1 MPEQEMRQ
9 MWSEKPGEME
19 LRYRPIFEVGDN
31 QVLVKVAYTGICPWD
46 VRAFSGKSS
55 SVLFPRVLGH
65 ETSGY
70 VAEVGQNVKHLAVG
84 QPVVADFIVK
94 CGVCPACRR
103 GLPNRCQ
110 RPTYQQ
116 YGGGYADYVCLPQ
129 QNVYPLREG
138 TDMKAAAF
146 MEPLACVARGQ
157 EMLHLQPGEVE
168 LVVGLGPIGLMH
180 MQVARLYGARVIAA
194 DLIPARLEKAKTL
207 GADWTINSQ
216 ENDLGAFVKEVTD
229 GWGADAAVVA
239 VGSARLVEQTL
250 PMLAPGGRLNIFA
263 GIYPRDELRIDPNLI
278 HYGEYIL
285 TGSSDSAPVNMQH
298 ALDYIQNGQVDT
310 ASLVSHL
317 LPLEELGRGLEM
329 VKNAEGLKIMMTVN
343 GEAVQPVEG

>member
-1 MPEQEMRQ
+1 MPDQQMRQ

-19 LRYRPIFEVGDN
+19 LRHRPIFEVGDN

-129 QNVYPLREG
+129 QNIYPLREG

-146 MEPLACVARGQ
+146 MKPLTCVVRGQ
-157 EMLHLQPGEVE
+157 DMLKLYPGEVV
-168 LVVGLGPIGLMH
+168 LIAGLGPIGLMH
-180 MQVARLYGARVIAA
+180 MQVSRAFGARVIAS
-194 DLIPARLEKAKTL
+194 DLIPARLEKARAL
-207 GADWTINSQ
+207 GADWVINPQ
-216 ENDLGAFVKEVTD
+216 ETDLAGFVKEITG
-229 GWGADAAVVA
+229 GWGVDAVVVA
-239 VGSARLVEQTL
+239 VGSARLVEQSL
-250 PMLAPGGRLNIFA
+250 PLLAPGGRLNIFA
-263 GIYPRDELRIDPNLI
+263 GIYPKDELRIDPNLI
-278 HYGEYIL
+278 HYGEYVL
-285 TGSSDSAPVNMQH
+285 TGSADSTPANMVH
-298 ALDYIQNGQVDT
+298 ALELIESGQVDT
-310 ASLVSHL
+310 ASLVSHV
-317 LPLEELGRGLEM
+317 LPLEELVHGLDM
-329 VKNAEGLKIMMTVN
+329 VKNTVGLKIMMQVH
-343 GEAVQPVEG
+343 GEVES